1 METPEIIRNLAA
13 LRLEE
18 AQILARNGKPDGAF
32 YLAGYSVELALKA
45 KVAEL
50 LGLPGIFDEQN
61 TAQQFTGL
69 NELRRLVKTHNL
81 TLLLVMSGLKP
92 AFDQLRITDV
102 RFATVANW
110 LNDWNEGLRYRSPGS
125 VTSTGVAHFIVS
137 LAETNGILQWIE
149 RHS

>member
-1 METPEIIRNLAA
+1 MQTPETIRNLAV

-32 YLAGYSVELALKA
+32 YLAGYSIELALKA
-45 KVAEL
+45 KVAEQ
-50 LGLPGIFDEQN
+50 LGLPGLFDEQN

-92 AFDQLRITDV
+92 TFDQWRATDV
-102 RFATVANW
+102 RFASFAVW
-110 LNDWNEGLRYRSPGS
+110 LNDWNEGIRYRSPGA
-125 VTSTGVAHFIVS
+125 VTTTAIIAFINFLAGPTG
-137 LAETNGILQWIE
+137 LLQWIE
-149 RHS
+149 TH